1 MSVRMVPRRSPASI
15 RGIRWTRHA
24 MQTAV
29 VAFIAYTVW
38 AKATGAPVRPPVRP
52 SARSGASRRSSPG

>member
-1 MSVRMVPRRSPASI
+1 MSMRMVPRRSPASI

-24 MQTAV
+24 LQTSV

-38 AKATGAPVRPPVRP
+38 AKATGGPGRRPVRP
-52 SARSGASRRSSPG
+52 SAPSGASRRSSPG